1 MKRTAPP
8 CRTLTASRLDRAA
21 VLDRDYAAVATAL
34 HYDAGLPADAAIIRA
49 IETFR
54 AGETVRNWWDRA
66 VAAPPGCLCPEA

>member
-34 HYDAGLPADAAIIRA
+34 HYDAGLPADAAITRA

-54 AGETVRNWWDRA
+54 AGETVRDWWDRA
-66 VAAPPGCLCPEA
+66 VAG